1 MNLFFNT
8 LILLSSLIILNFF
21 SLYWNGGY
29 FEGIMYALLG
39 GFGNTVPALIAL
51 VASVIGILRSYI
63 NNNSVISFISG
74 KFLSILLF
82 ILTLF
87 AIFTNGVLV
96 YLKFQNDLYVN
107 ILGSAIFEII
117 IVTSFAFLFFVRK
130 SKK

>member
-63 NNNSVISFISG
+63 NNNSVYH
-74 KFLSILLF
+74 LF
-82 ILTLF
+82 QENFYQSYYLF
-87 AIFTNGVLV
+87 
-96 YLKFQNDLYVN
+96 
-107 ILGSAIFEII
+107 
-117 IVTSFAFLFFVRK
+117 
-130 SKK
+130 

>member
-1 MNLFFNT
+1 MKLFFNT
-8 LILLSSLIILNFF
+8 LILLSSIIILNFF
-21 SLYWNGGY
+21 ALYWNGGY
-29 FEGIMYALLG
+29 FEGIIYALLG
-39 GFGNTVPALIAL
+39 GFGNTIPALIAI
-51 VASVIGILRSYI
+51 VSSVIGILRSYI
-63 NNNSVISFISG
+63 NNNSVLSFISG

-82 ILTLF
+82 ILTLL

-130 SKK
+130 RKK

>member
-1 MNLFFNT
+1 MNLFLNT

-51 VASVIGILRSYI
+51 VASIIGILRSYI

-130 SKK
+130 RKK

>member
-1 MNLFFNT
+1 M
-8 LILLSSLIILNFF
+8 
-21 SLYWNGGY
+21 
-29 FEGIMYALLG
+29 
-39 GFGNTVPALIAL
+39 PALIAL
-51 VASVIGILRSYI
+51 VASIIGILRSYI

-82 ILTLF
+82 ILTLL